1 MANPEPKDLAR
12 TQSVYWLL
20 DELPDDEDDLLALIA
35 RPEALS
41 GWRRERLGE
50 FCERVGAALLAE

>member
-1 MANPEPKDLAR
+1 MG
-12 TQSVYWLL
+12 WLL
-20 DELPDDEDDLLALIA
+20 DELFDA
-35 RPEALS
+35 ALS